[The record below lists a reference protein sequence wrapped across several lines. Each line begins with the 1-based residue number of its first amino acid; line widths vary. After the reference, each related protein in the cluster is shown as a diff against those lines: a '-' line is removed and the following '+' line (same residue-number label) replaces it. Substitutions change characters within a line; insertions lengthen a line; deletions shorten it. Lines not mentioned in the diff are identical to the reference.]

1 MSDLETGVKIHEA
14 MEILMAIATE
24 LDIEHSPEVDN
35 TVTILDRAPEIL
47 KAVKKLKATNAAAHG
62 ELKLLEAAQ
71 EQMENNLKDQFD
83 QMQVSLIAFVM
94 WKCGRKTLA
103 IDSREITDTAK
114 FGAQAITVTQID
126 AHTTRY
132 NVAPLKDKKNV

>member
-1 MSDLETGVKIHEA
+1 MSEINHQALGEMTHVLTEAFLELGILTGGGDITPFPDCLEKLVP
-14 MEILMAIATE
+14 AI
-24 LDIEHSPEVDN
+24 
-35 TVTILDRAPEIL
+35 
-47 KAVKKLKATNAAAHG
+47 KKLKATNAAAHG

-103 IDSREITDTAK
+103 IDSREITDTTK

-126 AHTTRY
+126 AHTARY

>member
-1 MSDLETGVKIHEA
+1 MSDLETGVKIHETV
-14 MEILMAIATE
+14 EILMAIADE
-24 LDIEHSPEVDN
+24 LNIEHGPEVDN
-35 TVTILDRAPEIL
+35 TVTILYRAPEIL
-47 KAVKKLKATNAAAHG
+47 KAVKKLKAANAAAHG

-103 IDSREITDTAK
+103 IDSREITDTTK

>member
-1 MSDLETGVKIHEA
+1 MSDLETGVKIHET
-14 MEILMAIATE
+14 MEILMAIADE
-24 LDIEHSPEVDN
+24 LNIEHSPEVDN
-35 TVTILDRAPEIL
+35 TVTILDLAPEIL

>member
-1 MSDLETGVKIHEA
+1 MSEINHQALGEMTHVLTEAFLELGILTGGGDITPFPDCLEKLVP
-14 MEILMAIATE
+14 AI
-24 LDIEHSPEVDN
+24 
-35 TVTILDRAPEIL
+35 
-47 KAVKKLKATNAAAHG
+47 KKLKATNAAAHG

-71 EQMENNLKDQFD
+71 EQMENNLKEQFD

-103 IDSREITDTAK
+103 IDSREITDTTK

-126 AHTTRY
+126 AHTTSY

>member
-1 MSDLETGVKIHEA
+1 MSELNAEQIGRLTHTLTEALIELGINAGENGEKYPLQLDDLVP
-14 MEILMAIATE
+14 AI
-24 LDIEHSPEVDN
+24 
-35 TVTILDRAPEIL
+35 
-47 KAVKKLKATNAAAHG
+47 KKLKATNAAAHG
-62 ELKLLEAAQ
+62 ELRMLEAVQ
-71 EQMENNLKDQFD
+71 EQLENNLKEQFD

>member
-1 MSDLETGVKIHEA
+1 MSDLNALETGRLIHTLTEA
-14 MEILMAIATE
+14 LIELGINAGENGEKYPLVIGDLVPAI
-24 LDIEHSPEVDN
+24 
-35 TVTILDRAPEIL
+35 
-47 KAVKKLKATNAAAHG
+47 KKLKASNAAAHG
-62 ELKLLEAAQ
+62 ELRMLEAVQ
-71 EQMENNLKDQFD
+71 EQLENNLKEQFD

-103 IDSREITDTAK
+103 IDSREITDTTK

-126 AHTTRY
+126 AHTTSY